1 MSPYFCRRF
10 IFLGLIK
17 KKKVKTGGGGKKQ
30 TTPLSSVCS
39 SCREAITYI
48 LVMTDICEKELMGL
62 SQMLFLYYSEQ
73 TSFCRLS
80 LISV

>member
-10 IFLGLIK
+10 IFLGLIF
-17 KKKVKTGGGGKKQ
+17 KKKVKTGEKKNQ

-39 SCREAITYI
+39 SCRETITYI

>member
-17 KKKVKTGGGGKKQ
+17 KKRENWGEKKKQ